1 MNFNTC
7 YLISVNVSNIPNMKK
22 LLFFISFA
30 VFFAACESQID
41 IKPVNLDFET
51 PDIIA
56 TLPDQTRTFLGEGN
70 TIYWN
75 VGDQLT
81 VFSKSDHNLKY
92 EIAELEEGST
102 TARFTYTREY
112 VLGSGKQFQR
122 YVAAFPFDEATTVD
136 PSNGV
141 ISMMLPSTQYY
152 DADRDFRYVPL
163 TAVSTSMNMN
173 FVAPSSV
180 LRVRVNKDNPNEIVL
195 KKVIVESASQYIA
208 GMVDINMMMSTPVAV
223 VNEAL
228 DIPSKSI
235 TLDFSEGIVLTEEI
249 QQFYIALPVT
259 NFGVNDLKITCVYDM
274 NGDEFKASKTYD
286 KEVNFKVASINSTNL
301 TITNPDVNGSTVDGD
316 LVVDGDME
324 LDEPLVVPSGE
335 VTITLND
342 GAILTNSA
350 SNPNSA
356 LIVVEEDATLTIEGE
371 GSITTVA
378 PEAQATALSAT
389 RATFNSAFPIV
400 VNGTLRIKGGDFTL
414 NSFATSW
421 LNCGIYIGPNGKLI
435 VEGGTF
441 RSTKGSYI
449 FGHEFGSRPEISIV
463 GGRFEGY
470 DPSDNDF
477 DGEGSNY
484 LEPEYA
490 SYYVAEDELV
500 VAERT
505 ANWEVDNSYL
515 LNSILKNGGNATII
529 DPVDDWAYFVDDNIS
544 VNYPVNIVVS
554 GDPDK
559 ICAKCDIFLA
569 TPLNIFADV
578 NIKCDYTEGDVDS
591 TAYAPETRLLNIDS
605 ETAIANVYEGA
616 TLTLGNATYFGGS
629 DEVSETLFNLYGG
642 NIVVDGGYY
651 TLSERIAAEKMFV
664 VDANYASESSIVAN
678 GGEFY
683 GFNPEAIAFGEEV
696 RNCVPEGKGALLSWD
711 GGHYTIKNK
720 GTFKAA
726 SYNVDG
732 LPEKVLG
739 VIPINDDG
747 PGSDGTTAISQRLA
761 TDAWDIIAFQ
771 ENFAYNSQLRSA
783 MPDDVYQ
790 FGAYRGTVTS
800 LSSNDTDG
808 LGFTTRIATTTFANE
823 TIVEFE
829 DSYGDITNGANT
841 CVKKG
846 FRYYTVTLKGGA
858 IIDVYITHMN
868 SKTDAGHI
876 SARQSQFKQLA
887 EYIVAHD
894 NGRPVLI
901 LGDFNARYTRD
912 DFGTYFWA
920 NLGDK
925 VNYFND
931 AWVELVDKYDINGN
945 LLYAA
950 GEYPEY
956 GTYSL
961 VVTEKYSSNNTVNDI
976 HCTTQGGEVV
986 DKILYINNPNSDV
999 AIFANSFERDMD
1011 YTEADHTPV
1020 VSEFTYYY

>member
-1 MNFNTC
+1 
-7 YLISVNVSNIPNMKK
+7 MKK
-22 LLFFISFA
+22 FLFPLFALALSFVSCQSDVEILNSQPVFDAPDFGASIS
-30 VFFAACESQID
+30 ED
-41 IKPVNLDFET
+41 
-51 PDIIA
+51 
-56 TLPDQTRTFLGEGN
+56 TRTTLSVVEGGYKLLW
-70 TIYWN
+70 TDI
-75 VGDQLT
+75 DKISI
-81 VFSKSDHNLKY
+81 FSKSDHNLRYKVSS
-92 EIAELEEGST
+92 ITNNGSYAT
-102 TARFTYTREY
+102 FTYTQQY
-112 VLGSGKQFQR
+112 VSGTGAGYSYYYSAYPYNKATKLVDNAIQMDMPATQT
-122 YVAAFPFDEATTVD
+122 YVAYNNT
-136 PSNGV
+136 
-141 ISMMLPSTQYY
+141 Y
-152 DADRDFRYVPL
+152 YVPMV
-163 TAVSTSMNMN
+163 AKSTVLNLS
-173 FVAPSSV
+173 FKAPSSV
-180 LRVRVNKDNPNEIVL
+180 LTVAMNKVDNPNEFKLMSVTVSSSSVDLAGRVSIDMSGDTF
-195 KKVIVESASQYIA
+195 KAVIDPSL
-208 GMVDINMMMSTPVAV
+208 GDT
-223 VNEAL
+223 
-228 DIPSKSI
+228 SKSV
-235 TLDFSEGIVLTEEI
+235 TLDMGEGVELTTEH
-249 QQFYIALPVT
+249 QYFTIALPEVVFPENDFVVT
-259 NFGVNDLKITCVYDM
+259 CQLM
-274 NGDEFKASKTYD
+274 
-286 KEVNFKVASINSTNL
+286 
-301 TITNPDVNGSTVDGD
+301 VNGESRVMKIKRDNSIAFEAGRVKRLLVTAQSDSFFGNGGGDIDGEINIED
-316 LVVDGDME
+316 DMI
-324 LDEPLVVPSGE
+324 LDEPLVVPAGG
-335 VTITLND
+335 TANINLN
-342 GAILTNSA
+342 GTVSLLPT
-350 SNPNSA
+350 NPNSS
-356 LIVVEEDATLTIEGE
+356 LVVVEEGGELTIDGE
-371 GSITTVA
+371 GAMTTVIA
-378 PEAQATALSAT
+378 EPTASALSAT
-389 RATFNSAFPIV
+389 RAASNTAFPIV

-414 NSFATSW
+414 NSYATSW
-421 LNCGIYIGPNGKLI
+421 LDCGIYIGPNGKLI
-435 VEGGTF
+435 VEDGTF

-505 ANWEVDNSYL
+505 ANWDVDNSYL

-529 DPVDDWAYFVDDNIS
+529 DPVDDLAYFVDDNIS
-544 VNYPVNIVVS
+544 VNYPVNIVAS

-591 TAYAPETRLLNIDS
+591 TASAPETRLLNIDS
-605 ETAIANVYEGA
+605 ETAIANVYDGA

-720 GTFKAA
+720 GTFTAA

-925 VNYFND
+925 VNYFSD

-961 VVTEKYSSNNTVNDI
+961 VVTEKYSSDNTVNDI

>member
-1 MNFNTC
+1 
-7 YLISVNVSNIPNMKK
+7 MKK
-22 LLFFISFA
+22 FLFPLFA
-30 VFFAACESQID
+30 LVLSLASCQSDID
-41 IKPVNLDFET
+41 ILNVQPEFET
-51 PDIIA
+51 PVFTASIEEE
-56 TLPDQTRTFLGEGN
+56 TRTNLSLN
-70 TIYWN
+70 DN
-75 VGDQLT
+75 VWKILWVDTDRLS
-81 VFSKSDHNLKY
+81 VFSKSDHNLRYKVSS
-92 EIAELEEGST
+92 ITNNG
-102 TARFTYTREY
+102 TYADFVYMKEY
-112 VLGSGKQFQR
+112 VRGSGVSYSYNYSAYPYYKTTKL
-122 YVAAFPFDEATTVD
+122 VDECIQMDIPA
-136 PSNGV
+136 
-141 ISMMLPSTQYY
+141 TQYY
-152 DADRDFRYVPL
+152 VEGDDMYYVPMVAKSPTL
-163 TAVSTSMNMN
+163 NLK
-173 FVAPSSV
+173 FKAPSSV
-180 LRVRVNKDNPNEIVL
+180 LNIAMNKEDNPNEFKLMSVTVSSSSVDL
-195 KKVIVESASQYIA
+195 A
-208 GMVDINMMMSTPVAV
+208 GRVSIDMSGDTFVAHIDPS
-223 VNEAL
+223 L
-228 DIPSKSI
+228 GDTSKSV
-235 TLDFSEGIVLTEEI
+235 TLDLGEGVELTTDI
-249 QQFYIALPVT
+249 KNFPIALPEVVFPENDFVVT
-259 NFGVNDLKITCVYDM
+259 CRLMVSGEERVLKVTRDKSLTFEGGRVKRLTVNVETDSFFGNGGGDIDGEINIEDDM
-274 NGDEFKASKTYD
+274 
-286 KEVNFKVASINSTNL
+286 I
-301 TITNPDVNGSTVDGD
+301 
-316 LVVDGDME
+316 
-324 LDEPLVVPSGE
+324 LDEPLVVPAGG
-335 VTITLND
+335 TANINLN
-342 GAILTNSA
+342 GTVSLLPT
-350 SNPNSA
+350 NPNSS
-356 LIVVEEDATLTIEGE
+356 LVVVEEGGELTIDGE
-371 GSITTVA
+371 GAMTTVIA
-378 PEAQATALSAT
+378 EPTASALSAT
-389 RATFNSAFPIV
+389 RAASNTAFPIV

-414 NSFATSW
+414 NSYATSW
-421 LNCGIYIGPNGKLI
+421 LDCGIYIGPNGKLI
-435 VEGGTF
+435 VEDGTF

-505 ANWEVDNSYL
+505 ANWDVDNSYL

-529 DPVDDWAYFVDDNIS
+529 DPVDDLAYFVDDNIS
-544 VNYPVNIVVS
+544 VNYPVNIVAS

-605 ETAIANVYEGA
+605 ETAIANVYDGA

-925 VNYFND
+925 VNYFSD

-961 VVTEKYSSNNTVNDI
+961 VVTEKYSSDNTVNDI